1 MEGAKNYRLN
11 LIIKGE
17 LVIKKTFILLPTILL
32 LTACSSNKNIQIEE
46 NNKINNSNLNAAS
59 NISYNDY
66 KSSYESE
73 GNDKL
78 RNRPHLKY
86 EPTISK
92 KDYEK
97 LVLDNTE
104 KVESLSSKVLTK
116 KQAFVD
122 FYNDWK
128 NVKYKMGGSSRTG
141 IDCSAFTQKAFKE
154 KFGIELPRTTLTQ
167 VNVGK
172 EVKKSDLKMGDLV
185 FFKTS
190 KRDKHVGIYMG
201 NGDFL
206 HSSINGIQFT
216 KLDKPFYKDA
226 YWTARR
232 IMN

>member
-104 KVESLSSKVLTK
+104 NVESLNSKVLTK
-116 KQAFVD
+116 KEPA
-122 FYNDWK
+122 
-128 NVKYKMGGSSRTG
+128 S
-141 IDCSAFTQKAFKE
+141 I
-154 KFGIELPRTTLTQ
+154 
-167 VNVGK
+167 GK
-172 EVKKSDLKMGDLV
+172 
-185 FFKTS
+185 
-190 KRDKHVGIYMG
+190 
-201 NGDFL
+201 
-206 HSSINGIQFT
+206 Q
-216 KLDKPFYKDA
+216 
-226 YWTARR
+226 
-232 IMN
+232 